1 MSNLTNLTLNEII
14 KPINS
19 QTNNK
24 SLGNYILTAELYVHC
39 SSELAPVVLD
49 VYDSWRK
56 LGTMFVTSGAGIIS
70 VIYKKI
76 DKKDIVNY
84 RNISFL
90 NLHYEIYIKILKNR
104 MQRTLDTIIG
114 KNQLLSKIR

>member
-1 MSNLTNLTLNEII
+1 MSNLTNLTLNYII

-39 SSELAPVVLD
+39 SNEIATVVLD

-70 VIYKKI
+70 VIYIKV

-84 RNISFL
+84 RSISFL